1 MCCSIARA
9 CVFAALLTVS
19 SLALPQEF
27 RVIRVGVPV
36 MKNNASRAFPGT
48 QARDR
53 LVKSFNDEKPDK
65 KLHVRVQGVALD
77 GTSPDEIVSQGV
89 AKNCDYV
96 VYTTLIE
103 LRTQGDPAERRP
115 GTIEI
120 NPGAKRGAQDPESAA
135 MNPEYE
141 ATVEYKLYRT
151 GDPSA
156 ISGAPFSTQKAMS
169 EINAVS
175 QVMDRIAN
183 SVFADAKK
191 DIAARQ

>member
-1 MCCSIARA
+1 MYRSIVRA
-9 CVFAALLTVS
+9 CAFSILLTLS
-19 SLALPQEF
+19 SFAFPQEL
-27 RVIRVGVPV
+27 RVIRVGVPL
-36 MKNNASRAFPGT
+36 MKNNASRGYPET

-53 LVKSFNDEKPDK
+53 LVKAFNDEKPDK

-77 GTSPDEIVSQGV
+77 GTKPEEVLSQG
-89 AKNCDYV
+89 AEKNYDYI
-96 VYTTLIE
+96 VYTTLVD
-103 LRTQGDPAERRP
+103 LRTQGDPAQRRP

-135 MNPEYE
+135 MNPEYQ

-169 EINAVS
+169 ETNAVS
-175 QVMDRIAN
+175 QVMDRIAS

-191 DIAARQ
+191 DVAAR